1 MNLVFSSPTFKLFFP
16 FFRIHSLI
24 FFILWLLLFHVLLL
38 IRVPFH
44 LWSFSKSF
52 IILSQSK
59 LINILNSY
67 FLKIIKFRCSSR
79 VLESRYIK
87 LIVHKLSLIN
97 SQLRFLIFF
106 QLLLLLQLLILITML
121 FLMIF
126 LFFF

>member
-24 FFILWLLLFHVLLL
+24 FFILGLLLFHVFLL

-87 LIVHKLSLIN
+87 LIIHKLSLIY

-126 LFFF
+126 LFLF